1 MITHQK
7 MSPKNPVPVQFHI
20 NHVPRNH
27 TSSLTSQNPQSRFS
41 LIFTTAIRQTLKS
54 RVCPRSR
61 VTDDLVSRSM
71 SDLTARLKAVQ
82 AAQEQEV
89 QSSLDHLTLPE
100 LENEVISFG
109 EAHMGHTFSQAWAD
123 QEWVKFM
130 TTRYRKS
137 SKESHMR
144 FLKYVE
150 LKIEAA
156 EAEMQ
161 QRPMMPKAQGYAI
174 PKAKCRPKAMP
185 AYTMV
190 HHGDAID
197 ISSQAGGESV
207 VSETEMYDT
216 MTMNAQ
222 LEQQETMHALQT
234 RMLNME
240 DALQKVIHHL
250 EITQQKND

>member
-1 MITHQK
+1 
-7 MSPKNPVPVQFHI
+7 MSI
-20 NHVPRNH
+20 
-27 TSSLTSQNPQSRFS
+27 
-41 LIFTTAIRQTLKS
+41 TAIHPTLKS

-61 VTDDLVSRSM
+61 VTNHLVPFSM

-82 AAQEQEV
+82 AVQEQEV

-100 LENEVISFG
+100 LENKVISFG

-130 TTRYRKS
+130 TSRYRKS

-150 LKIEAA
+150 LRIEAA

-161 QRPMMPKAQGYAI
+161 QRPMMPKAQGYAV
-174 PKAKCRPKAMP
+174 PRAKCRPKAAP
-185 AYTMV
+185 TYTMV

-197 ISSQAGGESV
+197 ISSQAGVESV
-207 VSETEMYDT
+207 VSETETYEA

-222 LEQQETMHALQT
+222 MEQQETMHALQT
-234 RMLNME
+234 RMLHME
-240 DALQKVIHHL
+240 DTLQKVIHHL
-250 EITQQKND
+250 ETAQQKND